1 MNGLGLKAKGL
12 FHGLCPPEVFL
23 LLLLLVTGSLA
34 LSHPDRPDPLSLLLP
49 NWVSI
54 VWDIALIVGSL
65 ICLGGIL
72 TLHWAIVRIGY
83 TILCPV
89 TAAYAIALLPHAHML
104 SIRINVATLL
114 VFSLACLWRDL
125 QITFTLRGAR

>member
-1 MNGLGLKAKGL
+1 MNGLGIRAKGL

-49 NWVSI
+49 RWVSI
-54 VWDIALIVGSL
+54 TWDIAIIFGALV
-65 ICLGGIL
+65 CLGGL
-72 TLHWAIVRIGY
+72 LAFQWVIVRIGY
-83 TILCPV
+83 TLLCP
-89 TAAYAIALLPHAHML
+89 TMAAYAFALLPHARML
-104 SIRINVATLL
+104 SIQINVATLF

-125 QITFTLRGAR
+125 QITFTLREAR